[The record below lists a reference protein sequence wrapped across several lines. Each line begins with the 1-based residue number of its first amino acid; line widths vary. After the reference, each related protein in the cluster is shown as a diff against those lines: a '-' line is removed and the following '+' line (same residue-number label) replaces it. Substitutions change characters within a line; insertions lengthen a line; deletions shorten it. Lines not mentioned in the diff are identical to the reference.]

1 MNTMNSFIHPAL
13 AVEARRSSAE
23 LFSNMHRRNAN
34 ATRALTKAEEVYEL
48 TTPSHTENL
57 GLIRDFVAHLAQRA
71 GFGETALMD
80 IAVAVEEACAN
91 VIKHAHKN
99 DEAKPLRLQIKI
111 DKQKLTVQVRDEG
124 QGFEPKQLDEQ
135 NAREVLAKPQ
145 NGGRGI
151 LMMKMLMDEVHFEIG
166 NGKGMQVRLVKH
178 LASPQKIGCL
188 WKNVAQSS

>member
-1 MNTMNSFIHPAL
+1 MNTMNRFIHQAR
-13 AVEARRSSAE
+13 AVEARHTSTE
-23 LFSNMHRRNAN
+23 VFDNMHRLNAKTAMDLAN
-34 ATRALTKAEEVYEL
+34 AEEVYEL

-57 GLIRDFVAHLAQRA
+57 EMIRNFISHLAQKA
-71 GFGETALMD
+71 GLDEMAVMD
-80 IAVAVEEACAN
+80 IAVAVEEACVN
-91 VIKHAHKN
+91 VIKHAHKS

-111 DKQKLTVQVRDEG
+111 GKQKLTVLVRDEG
-124 QGFEPKQLDEQ
+124 QGFDPKQLDEQ
-135 NAREVLAKPQ
+135 NARELLAKPKP
-145 NGGRGI
+145 GGRGI